1 MSYSVPGFR
10 ASGIAAGIKSESAR
24 DLGLLTSDK
33 PAATVGVFTT
43 NKIQAAPVTLTKDK
57 LQKGKAQAL
66 IVNSGN
72 ANACTGTTG
81 LRDAQQLCQSV
92 ATELALAEELVM
104 VSSTGIIGVPLPMDT
119 IMPHIPRLVAT
130 LSPAGLEDLA
140 EAIMTTDTFP
150 KLVFQ
155 RKIIAGKEISLC
167 GIAKGSGMIMPAMA
181 TLLSFIITDIA
192 IERGL
197 LGDLLN
203 EALATSYNRI
213 TIDGDTSTN
222 DMVIMMA
229 NGCAGNHILQKQS
242 PDLKAFRGMLNTL
255 LGDLSHLILK
265 DAEGSSKIIHICV
278 ENARSPEEGKRVA
291 YRVANSLLVKT
302 AFYGED
308 ANWGRILAAV
318 GQTDAEID
326 PERIDIFFDDVML
339 VKNSTSTGATAR
351 AQDILKQPEFRVTI
365 NLHRGTATEEVA
377 TTDITTEYVKIN
389 SAYPT

>member
-1 MSYSVPGFR
+1 MNYSVPGFL
-10 ASGIAAGIKSESAR
+10 ASGIAAGIKKESVR
-24 DLGLLTSDK
+24 DLGLLASEK
-33 PAATVGVFTT
+33 AATTVGVFTT

-72 ANACTGTTG
+72 ANACTGAAG
-81 LRDAQQLCQSV
+81 LHDAHQLCQSV
-92 ATELALAEELVM
+92 ATELTVGEELVM

-119 IMPHIPRLVAT
+119 ITPHIPRLVGT
-130 LSPAGLEDLA
+130 LSPVGLEDFA

-150 KLVFQ
+150 KLVLQ
-155 RKIIAGKEISLC
+155 KELLAGKDITLC
-167 GIAKGSGMIMPAMA
+167 GIAKGSGMIMPSMA
-181 TLLSFIITDIA
+181 TLLSFIITDLA
-192 IERGL
+192 IER
-197 LGDLLN
+197 DLLKDLLS
-203 EALATSYNRI
+203 EALESSYNRI
-213 TIDGDTSTN
+213 TIDGENSTN

-229 NGCAGNHILQKQS
+229 NGTADNHILRKQS
-242 PDLKAFRGMLNTL
+242 PDLKTFRRMLHTL

-265 DAEGSSKIIHICV
+265 DAEGSTKIIHIRV
-278 ENARSPEEGKRVA
+278 ENARSPEEGKSVA

-318 GQTDAEID
+318 GQTGVEID

-339 VKNSTSTGATAR
+339 VKNSICTGATAR
-351 AQDILKQPEFRVTI
+351 AEDILKQAEFRVTI
-365 NLHRGTATEEVA
+365 NLHSGSATAEVA